1 MTLAYTPF
9 IDPIDFHDWWFTLLV
24 PISLGISIAYKAVRV
39 PDLRSYWRQVVVLT
53 VQIVL
58 SMIGLG
64 IGAYLFVVHIV
75 PLIAP
80 R

>member
-1 MTLAYTPF
+1 MTLAYAPF
-9 IDPIDFHDWWFTLLV
+9 IDPINFHDWWFTLLA